1 MERTF
6 GRIRMVRKIM
16 LPLTFMAGFL
26 TAVIFSIKF
35 TGLIN
40 MILISKVLM
49 LQLALVLGKI
59 IYGAKEFLNKF
70 SHPQPYYFP
79 VAHREHSY
87 GYSHSKDGDLYQ
99 EPSNLYGQRYPS
111 PLSSRFGLQQQPQF
125 NQPIN
130 YPISRRQSF
139 QPQLNFDRPQS
150 SPFEGI
156 SMQTPHQIQT
166 SQSQQFSQPYYQDR
180 SQIYDTLESRL
191 TTENHSGEA
200 PSAMKPQNSLSPSEM
215 TQLLSDTIALMS
227 TQTTPRSINFYQG

>member
-6 GRIRMVRKIM
+6 GRIRMIRKMM
-16 LPLTFMAGFL
+16 LPLTFMGGFL
-26 TAVIFSIKF
+26 TAVILSIKF

-40 MILISKVLM
+40 MVLISKVLM
-49 LQLALVLGKI
+49 LQMALVLGKI
-59 IYGAKEFLNKF
+59 IYGAKEFFNKF
-70 SHPQPYYFP
+70 SYPQPYYIP
-79 VAHREHSY
+79 VAHREHSH
-87 GYSHSKDGDLYQ
+87 GYSHSKDDDLYP
-99 EPSNLYGQRYPS
+99 EPSNLYGQRFPS
-111 PLSSRFGLQQQPQF
+111 PLSLRFGLQHQPQF

-130 YPISRRQSF
+130 YPINRRQNF
-139 QPQLNFDRPQS
+139 QPQLNFGQPQS

-200 PSAMKPQNSLSPSEM
+200 LSAVKPQNSLSPYEM
-215 TQLLSDTIALMS
+215 TQLLSDAIAQMS
-227 TQTTPRSINFYQG
+227 TQTTPRSNNFYQG